1 MSRELTRIFSDLH
14 FGDRASRVRNLP
26 QLRPLLAGV
35 DHLIL
40 NGDTL
45 DTRPSEFP
53 GHTSHCRTVVA
64 DFFSRAVGRVTYI
77 TGNHD
82 GDFSPIHHLDLG
94 GGAVFVIHGDILFDS
109 IVPWSRDAGLV
120 RRLIRERLDLL
131 PEGDREDLDQRIAI
145 FRAVATTI
153 PQRHQSEPRA
163 LRYRLR
169 YLADTVWPPHRAF
182 SVLHAWRVMP
192 GRSAALL
199 RRHRPAA
206 KFIVTGHS
214 HRPGVWTFPD
224 GITVLNTG
232 SFTLPLGAWAVDLF
246 PGCLAVRRIERRQGN
261 YHPGP
266 VVAEFPLAGPGR
278 IPETPT

>member
-1 MSRELTRIFSDLH
+1 MFVPAAHRIPLGHSFTRVSRELTRIFSDIH
-14 FGDRASRVRNLP
+14 FGDRASKVRQLD

-53 GHTSHCRTVVA
+53 GHTARCRATVI
-64 DFFSRAVGRVTYI
+64 DFFARSVERVTYV

-82 GDFSPIHHLDLG
+82 GDFSPVHHLDLAA
-94 GGAVFVIHGDILFDS
+94 GAVFVIHGDILFDA
-109 IVPWSRDAGLV
+109 IVPWSRDAS
-120 RRLIRERLDLL
+120 LIRHRIREQLGLL
-131 PEGDREDLDQRIAI
+131 PPTDRENLDHRLAI

-169 YLADTVWPPHRAF
+169 YLADTVWPPHRAIAA
-182 SVLHAWRVMP
+182 LHAWRVMP
-192 GRSAALL
+192 GRSAALV
-199 RRHRPAA
+199 RHHRPAA

-232 SFTLPLGAWAVDLF
+232 SFTLPLGACAVDVTAAR
-246 PGCLAVRRIERRQGN
+246 LAVRRIERRQGL
-261 YHPGP
+261 YHP
-266 VVAEFPLAGPGR
+266 
-278 IPETPT
+278 

>member
-1 MSRELTRIFSDLH
+1 MSREFTRIFSDIH
-14 FGDRASRVRNLP
+14 FGDRASRVRHLD

-45 DTRPSEFP
+45 DTRPTEFP
-53 GHTSHCRTVVA
+53 AHTARCRAAVTA
-64 DFFSRAVGRVTYI
+64 FFAQSVGRVTYV

-82 GDFSPIHHLDLG
+82 GDFSPIHHLDLAA
-94 GGAVFVIHGDILFDS
+94 GAVFVIHGDILFDA
-109 IVPWSRDAGLV
+109 IVPWSRDAGPV
-120 RRLIRERLDLL
+120 RRRIRERLDLL
-131 PEGDREDLDQRIAI
+131 EEADRKNLAHRLAI
-145 FRAVATTI
+145 FRAVAMTI

-182 SVLHAWRVMP
+182 AVLHAWWVMP
-192 GRSAALL
+192 GRSAALV

-206 KFIVTGHS
+206 RFIVTGHS

-232 SFTLPLGAWAVDLF
+232 SFTLPLGACAVDVTAAQ
-246 PGCLAVRRIERRQGN
+246 LAVRRIERRQGH

-266 VVAEFPLAGPGR
+266 VLAEFPLAGPHG
-278 IPETPT
+278 IPETAA